1 MRILISAASELFT
14 DNKPHGEG
22 LICYEIVSRLAARG
36 HSLHVFSPQSSL
48 EERLVNT
55 QVEHINDQAFTP
67 SLNTWKYHQ
76 ESRKAAQ
83 KLENT
88 HKVDVIHHIMP
99 FYHETHFSFLSNAP
113 LVLGPLSLPWMLE
126 DNEIESPHI
135 NGNPAKKLAKGVLG
149 KISQRRYYRT
159 LNRAQSILVAVG
171 AMHNSLPLQLRDKS
185 KLVPFGVNTEQFKPS
200 DYQGPKPTILF
211 LANLLKRKGLR
222 FLLEAM
228 PSIIQNIPDVELNVI
243 GGGPSEIYF
252 RNLAKEWGISSHVEF
267 EGPVSH
273 NKTVKWFQQ
282 CDLYCL
288 PSLGEPFGISLL
300 EAMSCGKPVVTTR
313 AGGVPDFVEDGKCGY
328 LVPPRDRQ
336 ALATAI
342 IKILTDSS
350 LAKKMGDYNRELCIN
365 NYDWEII
372 VDKIENAYE
381 EVLST

>member
-1 MRILISAASELFT
+1 
-14 DNKPHGEG
+14 
-22 LICYEIVSRLAARG
+22 
-36 HSLHVFSPQSSL
+36 
-48 EERLVNT
+48 
-55 QVEHINDQAFTP
+55 
-67 SLNTWKYHQ
+67 
-76 ESRKAAQ
+76 
-83 KLENT
+83 
-88 HKVDVIHHIMP
+88 MP

-126 DNEIESPHI
+126 DNEIESPHF
-135 NGNPAKKLAKGVLG
+135 NNNPAKKLAKGVLE

-171 AMHNSLPLQLRDKS
+171 AMHNSLPLQLQEKS
-185 KLVPFGVNTEQFKPS
+185 KLVPFGVNTDQFEPS
-200 DYQGPKPTILF
+200 DNQGPKPTILF

-228 PSIIQNIPDVELNVI
+228 PSVIQNIPDVKLNVV
-243 GGGPSEIYF
+243 GGGPSEVYF
-252 RNLAKEWGISSHVEF
+252 RNLVKDWGISSHVEF
-267 EGPVSH
+267 VGPVSH
-273 NKTVKWFQQ
+273 NKTIKWFQQ

-342 IKILTDSS
+342 IKILTDRS

-381 EVLST
+381 EVLSV